1 MYIPILFDVFASF
14 KLRVGIGYSC
24 QCPLELGG
32 SRVSLNTMSKIMMI
46 LLLRNEPNLFISYS
60 VSLHDSVTLADA
72 IFLPE
77 S

>member
-1 MYIPILFDVFASF
+1 MELDAG
-14 KLRVGIGYSC
+14 VGIGYSC

-32 SRVSLNTMSKIMMI
+32 SRVSLNTVSEIMI
-46 LLLRNEPNLFISYS
+46 LLLRNEPRLFISYS

-77 S
+77 RVVNPDSEV